1 MKVNGKRLWNS
12 LMEMAKVGATENGGN
27 TRLALTDQDVA
38 GRNLLI
44 EWANELN
51 LVVKYDAIGNMFVQ
65 KSGIDQSLQ
74 PIVMGSHLDTQ
85 PKGGRFDGIYGVLAG
100 FEVLRWLCETETQ
113 TYHPIEVAV
122 WMNEEGAR
130 FTPAMMGSAV
140 FTGKF
145 SLEETLQ
152 SKDKQGICVG
162 DELIR
167 TKQQGD
173 LDLQRAFAAYYELH
187 IEQGPILESNVKQIG
202 VVTGG
207 QAIIWLDIE
216 TKGKAAH
223 AGTTPML
230 LRQDAMIGT
239 AEMIRDLEKMV
250 LHKFPEGLITFGE
263 VFIPNSSRN
272 TIPASIQWSIDL
284 RHPIDAEMKKMK
296 EEVLHILGVLA
307 VVRKLQVDIKLHWH
321 SPAIQFD
328 KKCIQTVLESVQ
340 SLDFSYQEIVSGA
353 GHDAINLATHC
364 PTTMIFIPCEEGL
377 SHNEAENITPLQAEQ
392 GATVLLNSI
401 LKFDQGLRLAQV
413 S

>member
-1 MKVNGKRLWNS
+1 
-12 LMEMAKVGATENGGN
+12 MEMAKVGATENGGN

-122 WMNEEGAR
+122 WMNEGGAR

-223 AGTTPML
+223 AGT
-230 LRQDAMIGT
+230 
-239 AEMIRDLEKMV
+239 
-250 LHKFPEGLITFGE
+250 
-263 VFIPNSSRN
+263 
-272 TIPASIQWSIDL
+272 
-284 RHPIDAEMKKMK
+284 
-296 EEVLHILGVLA
+296 
-307 VVRKLQVDIKLHWH
+307 
-321 SPAIQFD
+321 
-328 KKCIQTVLESVQ
+328 
-340 SLDFSYQEIVSGA
+340 
-353 GHDAINLATHC
+353 
-364 PTTMIFIPCEEGL
+364 
-377 SHNEAENITPLQAEQ
+377 
-392 GATVLLNSI
+392 
-401 LKFDQGLRLAQV
+401 
-413 S
+413 